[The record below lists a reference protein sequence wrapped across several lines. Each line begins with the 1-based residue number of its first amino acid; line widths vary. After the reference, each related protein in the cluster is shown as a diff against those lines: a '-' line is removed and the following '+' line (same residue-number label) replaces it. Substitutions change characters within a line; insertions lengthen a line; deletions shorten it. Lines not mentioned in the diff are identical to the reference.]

1 MCPAGAPFDAGYL
14 VIPLVT
20 VGFQISLKAVQK
32 VCCIVSAP
40 RRGISIQ
47 QDDRKTIFPG
57 AVQPHEGLA
66 FCTASG
72 FFQHL
77 YPGLICHEKFPQ
89 QKLAVKVIIQWPE
102 IMPSTVD
109 DPVRKG
115 CPADSGT
122 ILFPV
127 LFLTI
132 ERHAVCIL
140 LIDCPCNRG
149 RRSRTLANKC
159 GRYFGFDD
167 HRLFRIALSF
177 LTVRAA
183 IAFRVVFINFT
194 FGRSKNEFPADV
206 FFSDTF
212 HRATAYRTDFIFFI
226 QRYYFLMNL
235 ETFKKF
241 RMGSFF
247 LPWTWLPAAV
257 FFRKFRI
264 LVNFSF
270 IKQIQLSGNISRCLF
285 AGRAEKFFRQIVHLF
300 LKHHLMGSLFLNDR
314 SEGTDQFCL
323 LGHYRIQL

>member
-1 MCPAGAPFDAGYL
+1 ML
-14 VIPLVT
+14 L
-20 VGFQISLKAVQK
+20 
-32 VCCIVSAP
+32 
-40 RRGISIQ
+40 
-47 QDDRKTIFPG
+47 
-57 AVQPHEGLA
+57 
-66 FCTASG
+66 
-72 FFQHL
+72 
-77 YPGLICHEKFPQ
+77 
-89 QKLAVKVIIQWPE
+89 
-102 IMPSTVD
+102 STVD
-109 DPVRKG
+109 DPVRQG

-140 LIDCPCNRG
+140 LIDCPCNSG

-194 FGRSKNEFPADV
+194 FGRSKNEFPADA

-212 HRATAYRTDFIFFI
+212 HRATAYRTDFIFLI

-264 LVNFSF
+264 LVNFS
-270 IKQIQLSGNISRCLF
+270 SR
-285 AGRAEKFFRQIVHLF
+285 
-300 LKHHLMGSLFLNDR
+300 S
-314 SEGTDQFCL
+314 
-323 LGHYRIQL
+323 